1 MTNQEKAKKYVAS
14 IGSKAKALIEIR
26 KFIKELEAQY
36 PTGYD
41 YHSTKNY
48 QSVMKIKEEIDKVV
62 LLRSFKCK
70 GDGKSCDWSEEDNG
84 KVFCA
89 SCGVWDDAT

>member
-1 MTNQEKAKKYVAS
+1 MIEKEKAKKYVAS
-14 IGSKAKALIEIR
+14 IGSKAKALIEMR

-41 YHSTKNY
+41 YKSTKNY
-48 QSVMKIKEEIDKVV
+48 QSVLRIKEEIE
-62 LLRSFKCK
+62 RIKCK

-84 KVFCA
+84 KLFCA
-89 SCGVWDDAT
+89 SCGVIDNAT